1 MTSLPGVGLGDVMT
15 SAASAVGVPD
25 CHDALGVGETGCAVV
40 CLVDGLGASAI
51 EDHREIFPSLLDA
64 EGGWVE
70 APFPSTT
77 ATGLVTLGT
86 GLHPGRHG
94 MLGATFLLPD
104 THEVLTPLR
113 WGSSPSPHAVQPEA
127 TVFERANRSG
137 VDCLS
142 VGPSAYAHSGL
153 TRAAFRGADYVD
165 AENIQQRAEAV
176 SSAGQGRQLIYV
188 YWPDLDRAGHEYG
201 VDSDEW
207 RAAASDVDDLI
218 DALRSAL
225 PTNGRLIVTADHGMQ
240 TVVERL
246 WMEDDHRLMMD
257 VDAVAGEPR
266 ARFLYTSQIDDV
278 ANRWATV
285 LGERARVLT
294 RHEAMGEGLFGDVH
308 PDMIDRIGDLV
319 VLPSPGVIVASR
331 SFDPLLSSLA
341 GQHGGLTDAE
351 RRIPALI
358 LG

>member
-1 MTSLPGVGLGDVMT
+1 MTLLPGAGLRDVMT
-15 SAASAVGVPD
+15 SAAAAVGVPD
-25 CHDALGVGETGCAVV
+25 CHDTLGVGATSFAVV

-51 EDHREIFPSLLDA
+51 EDHRELFPSLLDA

-94 MLGATFLLPD
+94 MLGASFLLPD

-127 TVFERANRSG
+127 TVFERANRLG

-153 TRAAFRGADYVD
+153 TRAAFRGADYFN
-165 AENIQQRAEAV
+165 AENIQQRAEV
-176 SSAGQGRQLIYV
+176 ISRAGQGRQLVYV
-188 YWPDLDRAGHEYG
+188 YWPDLDRAGHEHS
-201 VDSDEW
+201 VESDEW
-207 RAAASDVDDLI
+207 RAAASDVDELI
-218 DALRSAL
+218 GALRSAL
-225 PTNGRLIVTADHGMQ
+225 PSNGRLIVTADHGMQ

-285 LGERARVLT
+285 IGEHARVLT
-294 RHEAMGEGLFGDVH
+294 RDEAVGEGLFGEVH

-319 VLPSPGVIVASR
+319 VLPSPGAIVASR

-341 GQHGGLTDAE
+341 GQHGGLTDVE

>member
-1 MTSLPGVGLGDVMT
+1 MKVLPGVGLGDVMT
-15 SAASAVGVPD
+15 SGAAVLGAPD
-25 CHDALGVGETGCAVV
+25 CRDSLGLGEASCVVV

-51 EDHREIFPSLLDA
+51 EDHSELFPSLRGA

-77 ATGLVTLGT
+77 STGLVTLGT

-113 WGSSPSPHAVQPEA
+113 WGNSPSPHAIQPEA

-137 VDCLS
+137 IDCLS

-153 TRAAFRGADYVD
+153 TKAAFRGADYLD
-165 AENIQQRAEAV
+165 AEDIQQRAAAI
-176 SSAGQGRQLIYV
+176 SRAGPERQLIYV
-188 YWPDLDRAGHEYG
+188 YWPDLDRAGHEHG

-207 RAAASDVDDLI
+207 RAAASDVDELVDT
-218 DALRSAL
+218 LRSAL
-225 PTNGRLIVTADHGMQ
+225 PGNGRLIVTADHGMQ
-240 TVVERL
+240 TVAERL
-246 WMEDDHRLMMD
+246 WMESDHRLMMD

-266 ARFLYTSQIDDV
+266 VRFLYTSHVEDV
-278 ANRWATV
+278 VTRWVSV

-294 RHEAMGEGLFGDVH
+294 REEAVGEELFGDVH

-319 VLPSPGVIVASR
+319 VLPSPGVILASR

-341 GQHGGLTDAE
+341 GQHGGLTDVE
-351 RRIPALI
+351 RRVPALI